1 MKIFTGEIIKC
12 FLAAEGTPAK
22 RAFLLRLYENL
33 GKLTAE
39 EVIIVLD
46 SCFFGAGAGVSW
58 NEQPPRRGT
67 WELMNMLLIR
77 R

>member
-1 MKIFTGEIIKC
+1 MKIFTGERIKC
-12 FLAAEGTPAK
+12 FLTAEGTPTN
-22 RAFLLRLYENL
+22 RAFLRRLYENL
-33 GKLTAE
+33 GKLTAK